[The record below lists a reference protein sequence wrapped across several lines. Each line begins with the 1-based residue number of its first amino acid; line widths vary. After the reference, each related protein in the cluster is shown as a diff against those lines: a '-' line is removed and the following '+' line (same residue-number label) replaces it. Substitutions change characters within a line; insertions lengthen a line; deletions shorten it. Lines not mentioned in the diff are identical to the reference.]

1 MVATLTGLATLF
13 YSACAASDFA
23 GRASVIDGDTLEIHS
38 ARIRLWGIDA
48 PEHDQLCRDEN
59 SLQYRCG
66 AKAANEL
73 DQFIGSRNVTCS
85 AIDTDRYGRVVA
97 SCSVEGADLAEWLV
111 SHGHALDWPRFS
123 KGKYDQAQ
131 KDAERTGRGIWAG
144 SFAAP
149 WLYRTCIR
157 AGGATMKCSDDAR

>member
-1 MVATLTGLATLF
+1 MFIYG
-13 YSACAASDFA
+13 ACAASDFA
-23 GRASVIDGDTLEIHS
+23 GRASVIDGDTLGIHGNY
-38 ARIRLWGIDA
+38 IRLWGIDA
-48 PEHDQLCRDEN
+48 PEHDQLCRGED
-59 SLQYRCG
+59 SLHYRCG

-73 DQFIGSRNVTCS
+73 DQFINSRAVRCS
-85 AIDTDRYGRVVA
+85 AIETDRYGRVVA
-97 SCSVEGADLAEWLV
+97 SCSVEGTDLAEWLV

-131 KDAERTGRGIWAG
+131 KDTERTGRGIWAG

-157 AGGATMKCSDDAR
+157 AGGTTTKCSDDPR